1 MNSKIVCQDT
11 SFSNELPLSIKR
23 LINSLQRQKVLDPN
37 IARQLVI
44 DAKITQ
50 EDLLPW
56 ADFSHSVADSYG
68 RKLVYD
74 GGNFEIMVMSWMPGD
89 FSAIHDH
96 GSTQW
101 GAVQCF
107 GNGEHWV
114 YKLYNQELSIHSQTA
129 FPPGTAVAVNHDLI
143 HQMGNPS
150 ELPFLSLHVYGCE
163 NPHGSITGD
172 ARIFELWEGC
182 IQYTDG
188 GVFFALPEEQINTK
202 VYGLKGDRQTTL
214 HHLQC
219 LRDRLE
225 RILSVP
231 DYSTEHLRS
240 QLALL
245 KEKIALLTFTESNQD
260 LC

>member
-1 MNSKIVCQDT
+1 MRMDSKIGCQDT
-11 SFSNELPLSIKR
+11 SFSSDLPLSIKR
-23 LINSLQRQKVLDPN
+23 LITSLQSQRVLDPN

-44 DAKITQ
+44 DAKIHQ
-50 EDLLPW
+50 EDLLTW

-74 GGNFEIMVMSWMPGD
+74 GGNFEIIVMSWLPGD

-107 GNGEHWV
+107 GSGEHWV
-114 YKLYNQELSIHSQTA
+114 YKLKNQVLSTHSQTA
-129 FPPGTAVAVNHDLI
+129 FPPGTVVAVNHDLI

-150 ELPFLSLHVYGCE
+150 ESPFLSLHVYGCE
-163 NPHGSITGD
+163 NSHGSITGD

-188 GVFFALPEEQINTK
+188 GVFFALPEDQINTK
-202 VYGLKGDRQTTL
+202 VYGLKGDCQTTL

-219 LRDRLE
+219 LRDRLK
-225 RILSVP
+225 RILSVWNNSP
-231 DYSTEHLRS
+231 DSLLS
-240 QLALL
+240 QLTLIE
-245 KEKIALLTFTESNQD
+245 EKIALLSFTKD
-260 LC
+260 